1 MVVQSAIINWLLLLS
16 TIPCLL
22 KKISFKDSKLV
33 THVII
38 KSHSLA
44 KEHGLSN
51 DSTPLLSK
59 LFNFVMGFYY
69 IP

>member
-44 KEHGLSN
+44 KEHGL
-51 DSTPLLSK
+51 
-59 LFNFVMGFYY
+59 
-69 IP
+69 

>member
-22 KKISFKDSKLV
+22 KKIFFKDSKLV

-44 KEHGLSN
+44 KEHGL
-51 DSTPLLSK
+51 
-59 LFNFVMGFYY
+59 
-69 IP
+69 